1 MAAKTISENVVN
13 RYHYMGYLVLQ
24 EKDDS
29 VFSVI
34 DGQQR
39 FTTFSLIVLAA
50 IKRLKTIT

>member
-1 MAAKTISENVVN
+1 MILSVLKKIFYTNTNQDE
-13 RYHYMGYLVLQ
+13 YHYMGYLVLQ

-39 FTTFSLIVLAA
+39 HKRSLMHRASI
-50 IKRLKTIT
+50 